1 VAGRARWLQ
10 RVTVRTRIA
19 VVAAAAVAVAV
30 ALASAAGYV
39 AVRRELL
46 NQADA
51 NLRRQGTEILNA
63 LVRRGGRPDL
73 GELQVISGVG
83 GPLER
88 SGLSNLV
95 FFQVIQSDG
104 IVILGD
110 TTTPLPVSTDDLKV
124 TSGQASY
131 SIRTIDSPAFGGHAR
146 LLTVQVGPDLAL
158 QVATALG
165 SVDHSLDSLS
175 FILILVAL
183 SGVLLALLLGYVVAR
198 TSMRPVERLS
208 TAAEHV
214 AATQDLEATIEV
226 SGDDELSRLAVSFN
240 AMLAALAGSRRQQA
254 RLVSD
259 AGHELRTPLTSLR
272 TNIEVLMR
280 VRDLPEQDRTELLA
294 DVTAQLEELTTLIED
309 LVDLARVDEQARE
322 PEDVRLDVVV
332 ERALERARRRAP
344 SLVFDAQVSDAMVRG
359 QPTLLERAVLNVLD
373 NAAKWSPP
381 GAHVELA
388 VVREGPSWR
397 VSVRDHGPGISPE
410 DLPRVFDR
418 FYRAA
423 SARALPG
430 SGLGLAIVNQVIRSH
445 NGWVEVWTPPD
456 GGTLV
461 TLTIPALATPVT
473 ATR

>member
-1 VAGRARWLQ
+1 
-10 RVTVRTRIA
+10 
-19 VVAAAAVAVAV
+19 
-30 ALASAAGYV
+30 
-39 AVRRELL
+39 
-46 NQADA
+46 
-51 NLRRQGTEILNA
+51 
-63 LVRRGGRPDL
+63 
-73 GELQVISGVG
+73 
-83 GPLER
+83 
-88 SGLSNLV
+88 
-95 FFQVIQSDG
+95 
-104 IVILGD
+104 
-110 TTTPLPVSTDDLKV
+110 
-124 TSGQASY
+124 
-131 SIRTIDSPAFGGHAR
+131 
-146 LLTVQVGPDLAL
+146 
-158 QVATALG
+158 
-165 SVDHSLDSLS
+165 
-175 FILILVAL
+175 
-183 SGVLLALLLGYVVAR
+183 
-198 TSMRPVERLS
+198 MRPVERLS

-322 PEDVRLDVVV
+322 PEEVRLDVVV

-344 SLVFDAQVSDAMVRG
+344 SLVFDAQVGDAMVRG